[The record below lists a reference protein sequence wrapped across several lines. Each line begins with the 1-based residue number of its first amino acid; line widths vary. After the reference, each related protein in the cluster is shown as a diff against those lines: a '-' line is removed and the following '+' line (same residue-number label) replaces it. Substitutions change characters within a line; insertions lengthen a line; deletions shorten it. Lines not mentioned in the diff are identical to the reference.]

1 MVVLSFFIISPFMVR
16 VIFWAIS
23 GFYLDIT
30 VMVFFD
36 TQIVENKYF
45 KSPFLTGFLDPFF

>member
-1 MVVLSFFIISPFMVR
+1 MVALSFFIISPFMVR